1 MPQIQTLMKLSK
13 CILLLPAA
21 IFFLSINHLEG
32 QEKKGITANVDYPE
46 GIYNTFN
53 DFLFALP
60 SDTITQWTIKIGSD
74 TISNRFYNADTG
86 ERLKDK
92 FAFIEDGRLYVQ
104 VKEMMKRFERA
115 DRGQLKD
122 DGSYHLKAQLI
133 GSKYIYFEDYFTSRE
148 AVLWGGAI
156 AGASARRLKGIVFEI
171 DFQTF
176 NLFRNAEDFES
187 FVKTRHPSYLSRLEN
202 SNGKKSEKR
211 KNHFEDITL
220 IRTLIKELING

>member
-1 MPQIQTLMKLSK
+1 MKLSK
-13 CILLLPAA
+13 YILLLSVT
-21 IFFLSINHLEG
+21 IFFLLSIHVES
-32 QEKKGITANVDYPE
+32 QEKKGITANVDYPA

-92 FAFIEDGRLYVQ
+92 FAFIENGNLYVQ

-148 AVLWGGAI
+148 AVVWGGAI
-156 AGASARRLKGIVFEI
+156 AGASARRLKGIVFDI

-176 NLFRNAEDFES
+176 NLFRNAEDFEM
-187 FVKTRHPSYLSRLEN
+187 FIKTRHPSYLSRLPN
-202 SNGKKSEKR
+202 SDGKKSEKR
-211 KNHFEDITL
+211 KKHVEDISL
-220 IRTLIKELING
+220 IRTIIKELINR